1 MEARIVIRAA
11 DPQAVLAQ
19 RVMGAFRVASI
30 ESIFVD
36 YRVLIG
42 CTCHAAVFTGLRFF
56 FSSRFS
62 VFRRCRRRSRSLSQR
77 YQRRRRF
84 AILNGIVHLFVIQLF
99 HRWVRC
105 LGRYGADACRQY
117 QGCQYSGGASACA
130 AARALGAAVS
140 QFRYDDVLVLDL
152 TPNHLI
158 NFIHVYIP
166 PSSNRISD
174 RG

>member
-1 MEARIVIRAA
+1 MEACVVIRAT
-11 DPQAVLAQ
+11 DPQAVFAQ

-42 CTCHAAVFTGLRFF
+42 CTCHAAVFAGLRFF

-62 VFRRCRRRSRSLSQR
+62 VFRRCRRRSRNLSQR

-84 AILNGIVHLFVIQLF
+84 AILNGTVYLFIIQLF
-99 HRWVRC
+99 ERRVSC
-105 LGRYGADACRQY
+105 LHRYGADARRQH
-117 QGCQYSGGASACA
+117 QGSQYGSGAAA
-130 AARALGAAVS
+130 YTAARALGAAVS
-140 QFRYDDVLVLDL
+140 QFRYDNVLVLDL
-152 TPNHLI
+152 APNHLI